1 MREMY
6 LSDGSYFQLRAR
18 IVCGVPREIEVA
30 LVDIG
35 RKPFPALVDALLQAA
50 ATTCI
55 LTGGPDVTKIML
67 VLGAVGR
74 IWPASLY
81 RDLD

>member
-6 LSDGSYFQLRAR
+6 LSDASCFHLRAQ
-18 IVCGVPREIEVA
+18 IVCELPNEIEVA

-35 RKPFPALVDALLQAA
+35 REPFSELVDALLKAAA
-50 ATTCI
+50 ATCI
-55 LTGGPDVTKIML
+55 LIGGPDVTRVML
-67 VLGAVGR
+67 VLGVIGR